1 MSIAVNVHYEILGR
15 RGHSWT
21 ILEVIKNRKD
31 ATKKATVLWEAK
43 QYTGVRII
51 KESYNKENH
60 EFLSVE
66 IFSRGSSAKKS
77 KHDQTGQITPC
88 LTPDDLYNAD
98 GRNSIWQLMQNSL
111 AEWRITPT
119 ELLHNLEHYYKLY
132 NTGTKLQDAVQRTA
146 VSFDEEELSIQ
157 ERMRKI
163 YKMIDA
169 AVEVVKSNES
179 AVPSLEMGRLK
190 PVIDGLEKIPNKK
203 FLLTAGIVDYL
214 KPTVTLSDKFGRVAV
229 FLSNRHPPWVIGILD
244 QLLSELLQH
253 PTVLDQLLGDH
264 EHRDAFIMEL
274 AHMQAGHLKD
284 LVGKPGYKKINSE
297 TLRLSGFLAEENLPL
312 TAHILLNRVKAEIA
326 APKPINNNGLVAQ
339 LTSLHNMLDTFRAME
354 MGVHAIDTLS
364 GELAARAS
372 RLINSQSISDLIA
385 EHENPIAKV
394 NALLD
399 LEAATL
405 GSSNKRTVANFIL
418 PILSRPEHEVV
429 FMGLDNQP
437 IQRMNELVALQKK
450 VMGADL
456 TEMHRRQIAEKL
468 DEFCRNILDNTQI
481 LKKIHK
487 LPISLQEKTDKI
499 LGMMAEGYFTD
510 GDCYNRAEQQVR
522 VYMKQDGF
530 TEGLINGLN
539 RSGAEQ
545 RLLAFKDLL
554 LRAGIQ
560 GTDDE
565 VETAA
570 SESTP
575 PESKADD
582 DDEEAAALNDEEEGA
597 TETEKAE

>member
-1 MSIAVNVHYEILGR
+1 MSIAVNVHYEVLGR

-60 EFLSVE
+60 EFSSVE

-146 VSFDEEELSIQ
+146 VSFEEEELSIQ

-169 AVEVVKSNES
+169 AVEIVKSNES

-264 EHRDAFIMEL
+264 ENRDAFIMEL

-284 LVGKPGYKKINSE
+284 LVDKPGYKKINSE

-312 TAHILLNRVKAEIA
+312 TAHILLNRIKTEIS

-364 GELAARAS
+364 GELSARAS

-418 PILSRPEHEVV
+418 PILSRPEHEIV

-450 VMGADL
+450 VMSADL

-510 GDCYNRAEQQVR
+510 GDCFNRAEQQVR

-530 TEGLINGLN
+530 TEGLISGLN

-560 GTDDE
+560 GTEDE
-565 VETAA
+565 VEAAA

-575 PESKADD
+575 EESKAHDE
-582 DDEEAAALNDEEEGA
+582 DEETAAPNDEEGA
-597 TETEKAE
+597 TDTDETE